1 MFSTIQTCKRLKRF
15 FNKTLYFFAK
25 PEARRTSKKQQIK
38 SIISHGK
45 LLSSVSMSLEKREM
59 MRPEGVVSVKAKGA
73 KNTACSI
80 KLCIPS
86 LATSIP
92 RRSKMSKS
100 NCTTPDRTEA
110 HSQRHCGCAKQRSI
124 AVPTSNFYTLNQNQ
138 SRIRQKQNYSFF
150 IWLTA
155 RK

>member
-1 MFSTIQTCKRLKRF
+1 
-15 FNKTLYFFAK
+15 
-25 PEARRTSKKQQIK
+25 
-38 SIISHGK
+38 
-45 LLSSVSMSLEKREM
+45 M

-110 HSQRHCGCAKQRSI
+110 HSQRHCGCAKQGSI
-124 AVPTSNFYTLNQNQ
+124 AVPTRDSIAYKQFFYFKLELESN
-138 SRIRQKQNYSFF
+138 K
-150 IWLTA
+150 
-155 RK
+155 

>member
-1 MFSTIQTCKRLKRF
+1 
-15 FNKTLYFFAK
+15 
-25 PEARRTSKKQQIK
+25 
-38 SIISHGK
+38 
-45 LLSSVSMSLEKREM
+45 MSLEKREM

-73 KNTACSI
+73 KKTACSI

-110 HSQRHCGCAKQRSI
+110 HSQRHCGCAKQGSI
-124 AVPTSNFYTLNQNQ
+124 AVPTTNFTTL
-138 SRIRQKQNYSFF
+138 IRQKQNYSFF
-150 IWLTA
+150 IWLPTQKWPVMNYIENKEQTWNSHKITINVLLMNASMSPATA
-155 RK
+155 F